1 MLFSYK
7 GIDTSGKTISSRI
20 EANSKEEATE
30 KIKNLGIFI
39 EKIKEIDGEGFVSNI
54 RDFFHHRYNKIPIN
68 YLSAMSKEL
77 SIYLRSGMNLTQ
89 ALTLLKDQQ
98 ENAKMT
104 QFIEHIYKLMIEGSS
119 FSDALNGQT
128 IYFIPEFYLKTIE
141 ASESSGNLEKV
152 LEQLSTL
159 LRDNQKMENEV
170 QNALVYPIFI
180 FVMAMFVVIFLINY
194 VIPKISKI
202 FEQMKQ
208 ELPMS
213 TQIVVGIG
221 NFMQEWGSYLFFT
234 LLFLIVIVMSIIKAN
249 EHIQIKLDKMLLKV
263 PLVGKLIFVS
273 EIARFSIITSNLLNA
288 GMPFVQAILLA
299 TKTFKNK
306 AILHEF
312 AQVNKNIVEGKSLS
326 KSLQNITSIDIP
338 KSFVHSV
345 GIGESSG
352 NLPEMMDNISEIY
365 TYDMKNKKDKFLALL
380 EPSVILF
387 MGIVVGFIVMS
398 MLLPIFNINF
408 K

>member
-1 MLFSYK
+1 MLFYYK
-7 GIDTSGKTISSRI
+7 GIDTNGKNISSRI
-20 EANSKEEATE
+20 EAQSKEEAIE
-30 KIKNLGIFI
+30 KIKSLNIFI
-39 EKIKEIDGEGFVSNI
+39 EKIKEINGEGFISNI

-68 YLSAMSKEL
+68 HLSAMSKEL
-77 SIYLRSGMNLTQ
+77 SIYLKSGMNLTQ

-98 ENAKMT
+98 ENTKMT

-119 FSDALNGQT
+119 FSDALKEQT
-128 IYFIPEFYLKTIE
+128 IFFLPDFYLKTIE

-152 LEQLSTL
+152 LDQLSTL

-208 ELPMS
+208 ELPLS

-221 NFMQEWGSYLFFT
+221 NFMQEWGSYLFFS
-234 LLFLIVIVMSIIKAN
+234 LLILTVVSLSIIKAN
-249 EHIQIKLDKMLLKV
+249 EHIQIKIDRFLLKL

-288 GMPFVQAILLA
+288 GMPFVQSILLA

-312 AQVNKNIVEGKSLS
+312 AQVNKNIVEGKSFS

>member
-1 MLFSYK
+1 MLFYYK
-7 GIDTSGKTISSRI
+7 GLDANGKTISSRI
-20 EANSKEEATE
+20 EAESKEIAVE
-30 KIKNLGIFI
+30 KIKNIGIYI
-39 EKIKEIDGEGFVSNI
+39 ENIKEINEQGFVSNI
-54 RDFFHHRYNKIPIN
+54 RDFFHHRYNKMPISF
-68 YLSAMSKEL
+68 LSAMSKEL
-77 SIYLRSGMNLTQ
+77 SIYLKSGMNLTQ

-119 FSDALNGQT
+119 FSDALKDQN
-128 IYFIPEFYLKTIE
+128 IYFLPEFYLKTIE

-152 LEQLSTL
+152 LDQLSSL
-159 LRDNQKMENEV
+159 LRDNEKMENEV

-208 ELPMS
+208 ELPWS
-213 TQIVVGIG
+213 TQIVVGLG
-221 NFMQEWGSYLFFT
+221 NFMQEWGGFLFFVF
-234 LLFLIVIVMSIIKAN
+234 LFVTIILMSIIKAN
-249 EHIQIKLDKMLLKV
+249 ENIQIKIDKMILKL

-288 GMPFVQAILLA
+288 GMPFVQSILLA

-312 AQVNKNIVEGKSLS
+312 AIVNQNIVEGKSLS

-352 NLPEMMDNISEIY
+352 NLPEMMDNIAEIY

-387 MGIVVGFIVMS
+387 MGVVVGFIVMS
-398 MLLPIFNINF
+398 MLLPIFSINF

>member
-1 MLFSYK
+1 MLFYYK
-7 GIDTSGKTISSRI
+7 GIDTNGKTITSRI
-20 EANSKEEATE
+20 EADSKEEAIE
-30 KIKNLGIFI
+30 KIKSLGIFV
-39 EKIKEIDGEGFVSNI
+39 EKIKEINKEGFVSNI

-68 YLSAMSKEL
+68 LLSAMSKEL
-77 SIYLRSGMNLTQ
+77 SIYLKSGMNLTQ

-98 ENAKMT
+98 ENIKMT
-104 QFIEHIYKLMIEGSS
+104 QFLEHIYKLMVEGSS
-119 FSDALNGQT
+119 FSDALNNQT
-128 IYFIPEFYLKTIE
+128 IYFMPEFYLKTIE

-152 LEQLSTL
+152 LDQLSTL
-159 LRDNQKMENEV
+159 LRDNEKLENEV

-180 FVMAMFVVIFLINY
+180 FIMAMFVVLFLINY

-208 ELPMS
+208 ELPLS
-213 TQIVVGIG
+213 TQIVVSIG
-221 NFMQEWGSYLFFT
+221 DFMQNWGSYLFFT
-234 LLFLIVIVMSIIKAN
+234 LLFIIVAIVSIIKSN
-249 EHIQIKLDKMLLKV
+249 EQIQIKIDKTMLKI

-306 AILHEF
+306 AILFEF
-312 AQVNKNIVEGKSLS
+312 SKVNKGIVEGQSLS
-326 KSLQNITSIDIP
+326 KSLHSITEIEIP

-345 GIGESSG
+345 SIGESSG
-352 NLPEMMDNISEIY
+352 NLPEMMDNIAEIY

-387 MGIVVGFIVMS
+387 MGIVVGFIVMA
-398 MLLPIFNINF
+398 MLLPIFSINF